1 MVSTATALIR
11 AGWLQISKDPNHRD
25 LWLCDETIHRR
36 IRSLHPTP
44 NVNRRAINCA
54 LLSVA
59 GSHQKLNILGLYH
72 VMFRTI
78 CPYSKQKRDVNYF
91 YRYVRVEPS
100 FPRIPSDVEDII
112 AKAFRL
118 VEERE
123 ISSGDSEKIQ
133 PMIMNFF
140 SEKETNPATINP
152 ETMNPEIPSDVEDII
167 AKAFRLVEERE
178 ISSGDSGKNTNNDDE
193 KKKLLKGQ
201 TKAKK

>member
-1 MVSTATALIR
+1 MRL
-11 AGWLQISKDPNHRD
+11 LN
-25 LWLCDETIHRR
+25 
-36 IRSLHPTP
+36 PTL
-44 NVNRRAINCA
+44 NVNRRAINRA

-118 VEERE
+118 VKERE
-123 ISSGDSEKIQ
+123 RSRQEILKNIQ
-133 PMIMNFF
+133 
-140 SEKETNPATINP
+140 
-152 ETMNPEIPSDVEDII
+152 TMMM
-167 AKAFRLVEERE
+167 K
-178 ISSGDSGKNTNNDDE
+178 KN
-193 KKKLLKGQ
+193 KLLKKRRTRGP
-201 TKAKK
+201 

>member
-1 MVSTATALIR
+1 MVSPMIALVHAAWI
-11 AGWLQISKDPNHRD
+11 QISKDPNHQD

-36 IRSLHPTP
+36 IRSLHPTL
-44 NVNRRAINCA
+44 NVNRRAINRA

-91 YRYVRVEPS
+91 YRHVRVEPS
-100 FPRIPSDVEDII
+100 FPRIQSDVEDII

-123 ISSGDSEKIQ
+123 ISSGDSEKNTNNDDEKRQIA
-133 PMIMNFF
+133 
-140 SEKETNPATINP
+140 EKETNPGTTNP
-152 ETMNPEIPSDVEDII
+152 ETMNPEIVIPGTTNPET
-167 AKAFRLVEERE
+167 LLPE
-178 ISSGDSGKNTNNDDE
+178 IVITGDSNPQIVIPAIVIPGTTNPEITNP
-193 KKKLLKGQ
+193 
-201 TKAKK
+201 